1 MCQGERIARIGM
13 PFTVLTAQVT
23 TLIMQVTALTQT
35 VQTLVDDVGELKGQG
50 LEAVY
55 RSRGHAYFSRMLR
68 RPHVLTPDELTA
80 LIEDA
85 RDRGVLSEGD
95 ARELYETDLVVR
107 GRRPEDE

>member
-1 MCQGERIARIGM
+1 M

-80 LIEDA
+80 LIEDVHA
-85 RDRGVLSEGD
+85 QELDATLELASGGGQAGSLRD
-95 ARELYETDLVVR
+95 ARAT
-107 GRRPEDE
+107 P